1 MRPSR
6 FFGVFFV
13 VHLLASVAYYLLISR
28 QGGAGSQGVGG
39 GRVGMGIFGGMLF
52 LLTYGQSTPST
63 PALALLI
70 LLNSAVTAAVATGI
84 FLLVRRVR
92 AA

>member
-6 FFGVFFV
+6 FFAIFFV
-13 VHLLASVAYYLLISR
+13 VHLVASFAYYFLLAGQLGS
-28 QGGAGSQGVGG
+28 GSQGGG
-39 GRVGMGIFGGMLF
+39 GRVGIGIFGGMLF
-52 LLTYGQSTPST
+52 LLTFGQSTPST

-70 LLNSAVTAAVATGI
+70 LLNSALIAFIATGI
-84 FLLVRRVR
+84 FLVVRRLR

>member
-6 FFGVFFV
+6 FFVAFFL
-13 VHLLASVAYYLLISR
+13 VHLGASVVYYFLLSG
-28 QGGAGSQGVGG
+28 QPGAGSQGIGG
-39 GRVGMGIFGGMLF
+39 VRVGMGIFGGVLF
-52 LLTYGQSTPST
+52 LLTQGQSPPST

-70 LLNSAVTAAVATGI
+70 LLNSSLTAAVATGI
-84 FLLVRRVR
+84 FVVVRRTR